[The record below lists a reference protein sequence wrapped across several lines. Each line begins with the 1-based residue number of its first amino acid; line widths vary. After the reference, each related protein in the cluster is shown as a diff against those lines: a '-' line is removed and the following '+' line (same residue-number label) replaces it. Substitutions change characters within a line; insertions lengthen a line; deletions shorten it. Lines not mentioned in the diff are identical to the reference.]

1 MILLK
6 AQLLHYATSA
16 ALGCLSSA
24 EETYEL
30 ALGLSPDS
38 GAQGLARRTPWRVPQ
53 GTGGSTTAP
62 FSSCSTLW
70 KRGMMR
76 PVSPSLSV
84 CLRYSTQAE
93 LSLETAQ
100 LSAGSHI
107 SSLVGN
113 KPVHT
118 GVTIGQQLLQGLHNS
133 LNSLIIQ
140 QQERSVCKRAH
151 AL

>member
-1 MILLK
+1 MQQLWHWAACRLQKRQTNWLL
-6 AQLLHYATSA
+6 
-16 ALGCLSSA
+16 CLCSC
-24 EETYEL
+24 L
-30 ALGLSPDS
+30 NFD
-38 GAQGLARRTPWRVPQ
+38 AQGLARRTPWRVPQ